1 MSANKLIPI
10 LGLSVLSA
18 FSAVAQESRAERRKN
33 KDKNADQEVKTGIES
48 DSLLVPI
55 PNNRWLFADKVA
67 KGIRAID
74 AKDGSVDG
82 IVHNEDETRS
92 RLLTQAYITGPARMR
107 NIIENSPATH
117 AQKIGYHRALAEK
130 LENFRR
136 NNREDIDAVYH
147 RQMMQNFHEML
158 LADIDGKVLDFAKAN
173 ADLYSLENIE
183 SFDGNGEAKA
193 FLYKSVGMQYPVMM
207 MERLDK
213 IAREPYAD
221 EIVTAAAKVAPR
233 SVMTYADPNSKY
245 RYIINR
251 NQDKTVKAIV
261 SIVDNSQSRFKV
273 LQFLN
278 QIKDGDKTIAEID
291 KMVQNDDSYYRSL
304 VALKISGKAISETEI
319 EKELADRSL
328 IYIRKVNE
336 LHDASDAVRFRSIEG
351 FEPEEYYFMLLGGET
366 NEIYTSSYLGIFKR
380 MMAKLGNE
388 SGYALLEKVRMSNF
402 RTFVRMAAGYNTI
415 SPFLQTMSEQEKNTL
430 LRNFVAGLEKGGRSD
445 LKDAVDVADA
455 FGSLV
460 DKDLLAFLKKEVE
473 TNYER
478 VFADKKLKGSE
489 QKKGVIVYGLLASI
503 FNSSANPE
511 QLQGAV
517 DNIPPINFVDIN
529 SLKNDSGE
537 VVAQAFFYGDQD
549 GKDSYGYFMSSFRNK
564 SWKIDDS
571 NPNWVKIMSTGD
583 KAVTYYANKPLP
595 EPQDEVAQN
604 KLYEYLDAN
613 EIKPVVVIHRG
624 HSYHLDGSLKN
635 LTPAVKIVMLG
646 SCGGFHNLA
655 NVLDKAPDANIISTK
670 QIGSYMINDPIIR
683 SINEYLLTGKN
694 VDWLDMWSGLGK
706 SFATKSAREKELFSD
721 YIPPNRNLGA
731 IFIKAYRKIEMTN
744 QS

>member
-1 MSANKLIPI
+1 MSTSKLIPI
-10 LGLSVLSA
+10 LGLSVLST
-18 FSAVAQESRAERRKN
+18 FSALAQESRAERRKN
-33 KDKNADQEVKTGIES
+33 RDKNAEQEVKTGIES

-82 IVHNEDETRS
+82 IVYNADDTRS
-92 RLLTQAYITGPARMR
+92 KLLTQAYITDPAKMR

-117 AQKIGYHRALAEK
+117 AQKIGYHRALADK
-130 LENFRR
+130 LEQFRK

-147 RQMMQNFHEML
+147 RQMMQNFHGML
-158 LADIDGKVLDFAKAN
+158 LADIEGKVLDYAKTN

-183 SFDGNGEAKA
+183 SFDGNAEAKA

-213 IAREPYAD
+213 IAKEPYAD

-261 SIVDNSQSRFKV
+261 SIVDNSHSRFKV

-304 VALKISGKAISETEI
+304 VALKISGKAISEAEI

-380 MMAKLGNE
+380 MMAKIGKE
-388 SGYALLEKVRMSNF
+388 SGYSLLEKVRMSNF

-415 SPFLQTMSEQEKNTL
+415 STFLQTMSEQEKNTL

-473 TNYER
+473 NNYER
-478 VFADKKLKGSE
+478 VFADKKLKGAE

-571 NPNWVKIMSTGD
+571 NPNWVKIMSTGE

-604 KLYEYLDAN
+604 KLYEYMDAN